1 MEERDTFKYQ
11 FKVGNQVLHSGI
23 TNDLER
29 REGEHERDFGTGH
42 ITQVGRRT
50 TREAALKWERDGG
63 KRP

>member
-1 MEERDTFKYQ
+1 MEERDTFKYR
-11 FKVGNQVLHSGI
+11 FKVRNKVLHSGI

-63 KRP
+63 KRS